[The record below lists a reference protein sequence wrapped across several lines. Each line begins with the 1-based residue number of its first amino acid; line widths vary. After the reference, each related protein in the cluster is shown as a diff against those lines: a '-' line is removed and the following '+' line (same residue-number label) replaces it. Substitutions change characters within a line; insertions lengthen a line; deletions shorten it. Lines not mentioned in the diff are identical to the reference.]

1 MVLIISIGRTVRV
14 AVVESIRRR
23 AQLGG
28 DSPQAAANPDG
39 IREAIDGVIGRL
51 ERLEEERDF
60 YKDLL
65 DLPGTRGEIPPHAPE
80 EDSADT

>member
-1 MVLIISIGRTVRV
+1 MRV

-23 AQLGG
+23 PQLGG
-28 DSPQAAANPDG
+28 DSPQAGADPDG

-60 YKDLL
+60 YRDLL
-65 DLPGTRGEIPPHAPE
+65 DSPVTRGEIPPPAAE
-80 EDSADT
+80 AEAADTEPT